1 MEKRTYAVS
10 EHTKQALGNALKTLM
25 KEKSL
30 EKITI
35 GELTQLCGMK
45 RQNFYYHFEDIYDL
59 LRWVFEK
66 EAVVLLRRHEGAA
79 LWQDGLLQLF
89 QYIQENREVCLCAIK
104 SVGHQHIKQF
114 FYQDIYSIVHR
125 TIETIAASLDK
136 ERVSTA
142 HTDVDLL
149 TQFYV
154 IALAGCVESW
164 VLGELDRTPQQLITF
179 ADTMLQDLVRG
190 ATLRIQGG
198 MLRTTV
204 G

>member
-1 MEKRTYAVS
+1 MPNQ
-10 EHTKQALGNALKTLM
+10 TKHMLSLALKELLARNTID
-25 KEKSL
+25 
-30 EKITI
+30 KITI
-35 GELTQLCGMK
+35 GEITDFAQVSRK
-45 RQNFYYHFEDIYDL
+45 TFYYHFEDIYDL

-198 MLRTTV
+198 MLRTTA

>member
-1 MEKRTYAVS
+1 M
-10 EHTKQALGNALKTLM
+10 
-25 KEKSL
+25 
-30 EKITI
+30 
-35 GELTQLCGMK
+35 
-45 RQNFYYHFEDIYDL
+45 
-59 LRWVFEK
+59 FEK

-136 ERVSTA
+136 ERVSTV

-198 MLRTTV
+198 MLKTTV